1 VAKVDLDYAV
11 TELEALVGIESPAPN
26 EAPLIDYIEAELGRI
41 GIAARRIPLE
51 PRRDNLLASVGAGPP
66 IICLN
71 THADTVPPSGPSQAR
86 PRREGG
92 RLYGLGA
99 CDAKGSLA
107 AMMAALRAA
116 HEGGFP
122 GRLDLLV
129 SLDEE
134 AGGQGVRSVIG
145 AGRPRR
151 GYTCDHAI
159 IGEPSQLQVLTSH
172 AGLVF
177 FEIEAAG
184 KSAHGSSPDLGDNAI
199 EKMVAFVG
207 ELRRVTTD
215 WPAHPIIGEPSFN
228 LGVICG
234 GDRANRVPDRCTAAV
249 DVRLVPPAT
258 TDDVAERAEALLGDA
273 KWRGVGVRMVKYGG
287 PLDTAADAPSVR
299 ALQSAARDIGREAG
313 TASWRAWTE
322 AEVFQSALGID
333 AVVFGPGSLAEAH
346 TDHEYVEVA
355 DVQAAAQIY
364 LGAALELCGVGGAP
378 REDTDERAD
387 TAKR

>member
-1 VAKVDLDYAV
+1 MPEVDLDYAV
-11 TELEALVGIESPAPN
+11 AQLEALIGIESPAPN
-26 EAPLIDYIEAELGRI
+26 ETPLIAYVEMELARF
-41 GIAARRIPLE
+41 GIDAKRIPLE
-51 PRRDNLLASVGAGPP
+51 RGRDNLLASVGAGSPV
-66 IICLN
+66 ICLN
-71 THADTVPPSGPSQAR
+71 THADTVPASGPCRAR

-107 AMMAALRAA
+107 AMMAALHTA

-134 AGGQGVRSVIG
+134 AGGRGVRSVIR
-145 AGRPRR
+145 AGSPP

-159 IGEPSQLQVLTSH
+159 IGEPSDLQVLTSH

-177 FEIEAAG
+177 LEIEAAG
-184 KSAHGSSPDLGDNAI
+184 KSAHGSSPHLGENAI
-199 EKMVAFVG
+199 EKMIAFID
-207 ELRRVTTD
+207 ELQRVTTD
-215 WPAHPIIGEPSFN
+215 WPAHPVIGEPSFN
-228 LGVICG
+228 LGVISG
-234 GDRANRVPDRCTAAV
+234 GDRANRVPDRCTAAA
-249 DVRLVPPAT
+249 DVRLVPPTT
-258 TDDVAERAEALLGDA
+258 TDDVAERAEALLRDA
-273 KWRGVGVRMVKYGG
+273 KWRGISVRVVKYGG

-299 ALQSAARDIGREAG
+299 ALQSAAGDIGREAG

-333 AVVFGPGSLAEAH
+333 AVVFGPGSLADAH
-346 TDHEYVEVA
+346 TDHEYVEIA

-364 LGAALELCGVGGAP
+364 LGAALGLCRV
-378 REDTDERAD
+378 
-387 TAKR
+387 